1 MPGTTTRWRRA
12 MGLTDRL
19 KGLRSKAEDAVVERK
34 DQIHDAVQ
42 KAGEGADQRTGGKY
56 QEKIGRAGSRPLG
69 VVHSLEGEAPPWA
82 PGEPATPTAGEQA
95 TPTPPADP
103 PAD

>member
-1 MPGTTTRWRRA
+1 MA
-12 MGLTDRL
+12 LTDRL

-42 KAGEGADQRTGGKY
+42 KAGEVADQRTGGKY
-56 QEKIGRAGSRPLG
+56 HEKIEKAGSKALG
-69 VVHSLEGEAPPWA
+69 LVDSLEGEAPTSA

-95 TPTPPADP
+95 TPTPPAEPPADP
-103 PAD
+103 PAGS